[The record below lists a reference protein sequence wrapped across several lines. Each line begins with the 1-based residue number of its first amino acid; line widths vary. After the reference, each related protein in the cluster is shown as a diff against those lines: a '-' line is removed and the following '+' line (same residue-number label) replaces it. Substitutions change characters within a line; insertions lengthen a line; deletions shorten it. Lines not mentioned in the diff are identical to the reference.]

1 MPIIVIIVAGT
12 IGAGKSTLTE
22 MLAQNLDTK
31 PFYENVED
39 NEVLPL
45 FYSNPEKYT
54 FLLQIFFLNKRFL
67 AIKDAFCH
75 DDNVLDRSIYED
87 SLLFHLNA
95 DLGRVSQVEVEQ
107 YQGLLETMLNELE
120 DIAPQKKPDLLVY
133 IRVSFETM
141 LERIKK
147 RGREYEQIEQNPEL
161 FSYYQELNR
170 RYEEW
175 FDAFDVCPKLVID
188 GDRYDFVAQPEC
200 GEQIVQTIKAQAKE
214 MSETAM
220 KEKIRYT
227 TAVPEAKGIFS
238 YNK

>member
-1 MPIIVIIVAGT
+1 
-12 IGAGKSTLTE
+12 
-22 MLAQNLDTK
+22 
-31 PFYENVED
+31 
-39 NEVLPL
+39 
-45 FYSNPEKYT
+45 
-54 FLLQIFFLNKRFL
+54 
-67 AIKDAFCH
+67 
-75 DDNVLDRSIYED
+75 
-87 SLLFHLNA
+87 
-95 DLGRVSQVEVEQ
+95 
-107 YQGLLETMLNELE
+107 
-120 DIAPQKKPDLLVY
+120 
-133 IRVSFETM
+133 M

-188 GDRYDFVAQPEC
+188 GDRYDFVAEPEC

-227 TAVPEAKGIFS
+227 TTVPEAKGIFS
-238 YNK
+238 YKK